1 MLVII
6 IIRIISSCI
15 SIQYVLDSK
24 SGSIIPSSKTRSLLF
39 QFPSSFTKTQL
50 NAAILLGVIHN
61 STRQISYRL
70 ILINFDPLINSTKI
84 NRSLSD
90 ELRLWA
96 PPPPSSSSHAS
107 RSSLSLV
114 EEEKASEQIIL
125 IVFIIILSSIC
136 FVLVLIIIFLCYRR
150 QAKSIEPTVSLKSF
164 KRPSSAV
171 SSSSVVE
178 KFQAPD
184 LTTKVTLLSQFHL
197 TELDFGT
204 DV

>member
-1 MLVII
+1 LLVII

-96 PPPPSSSSHAS
+96 PPPSSSHAS

-114 EEEKASEQIIL
+114 EEEKDSEQIIL

>member
-1 MLVII
+1 
-6 IIRIISSCI
+6 
-15 SIQYVLDSK
+15 
-24 SGSIIPSSKTRSLLF
+24 
-39 QFPSSFTKTQL
+39 L

-96 PPPPSSSSHAS
+96 PPPSSSHAS

-114 EEEKASEQIIL
+114 EEEKDSEQIIL

>member
-96 PPPPSSSSHAS
+96 PPPSSSHAS

-114 EEEKASEQIIL
+114 EEEKDSEQIIL